1 MDYAKR
7 YLLAFVVFLV
17 LDMVWLVVISPKL
30 YKRYIGHLMADKVN
44 YPAAA
49 AFYLLFVAALLFF
62 VVDPALARGS
72 LGYAAFAGGFFG
84 LALYATYDL
93 TNLATLRDWPVFIT
107 LVDLAW
113 GTFIC
118 SATSAVV
125 TAILMR
131 R

>member
-17 LDMVWLVVISPKL
+17 LDMVWLAVISPKM

-44 YPAAA
+44 YAAAA
-49 AFYLLFVAALLFF
+49 AFYLLFIAALLFF
-62 VVDPALARGS
+62 VVDPALAKGS
-72 LGYAAFAGGFFG
+72 LGYALFAGGFFG

-118 SATSAVV
+118 SVTSAVEIGRAHV
-125 TAILMR
+125 
-131 R
+131 